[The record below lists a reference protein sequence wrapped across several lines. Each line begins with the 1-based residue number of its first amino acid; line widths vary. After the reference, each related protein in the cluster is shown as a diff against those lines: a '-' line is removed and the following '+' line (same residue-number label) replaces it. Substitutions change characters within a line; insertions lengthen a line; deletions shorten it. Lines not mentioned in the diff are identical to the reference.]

1 MGIFNKKKKE
11 ENAPDAVQTNSF
23 TDIMNGLQ
31 FAVNSAQEILQNH
44 QLQGLTRLFSATND
58 ADGKRFLSQQIKIG
72 DKVVEVPLIAL
83 ISHHYL
89 AMDDVEIKFKAKV
102 GSVESQDMRRNSL
115 ADNMLMS
122 SSNRANLQMQM
133 SGIKADA
140 DDVMEV
146 SVRFKVQETPESIS
160 RIIDECVKN
169 M

>member
-11 ENAPDAVQTNSF
+11 ENAPDVVQTNSF

-44 QLQGLTRLFSATND
+44 QLQGLTRLFSPTND

-102 GSVESQDMRRNSL
+102 GSVESQDMMRNSL

>member
-1 MGIFNKKKKE
+1 MGIFNKKKRE
-11 ENAPDAVQTNSF
+11 ESMPDTIQTNSF

-58 ADGKRFLSQQIKIG
+58 TDGKRLLSQQIKIG
-72 DKVVEVPLIAL
+72 DKVVDVPLIAL

-89 AMDDVEIKFKAKV
+89 SMDNVEIKFKAKV
-102 GSVESQDMRRNSL
+102 GSVESQEMMRNSL

-146 SVRFKVQETPESIS
+146 CVRFKVQETPESIS

-169 M
+169 I

>member
-1 MGIFNKKKKE
+1 MGIFNRKKKE
-11 ENAPDAVQTNSF
+11 ESEPDIVQTNSF

-58 ADGKRFLSQQIKIG
+58 ADGKRFLSQQIRIG
-72 DKVVEVPLIAL
+72 DKVVDVPLIAL
-83 ISHHYL
+83 ISHHNL

-102 GSVESQDMRRNSL
+102 GSVESQDMKRNSL

-140 DDVMEV
+140 DDIMEV
-146 SVRFKVQETPESIS
+146 CVRFKVQETPESIS

-169 M
+169 I

>member
-11 ENAPDAVQTNSF
+11 ESEPDIVQTNSF

-72 DKVVEVPLIAL
+72 DKFVNVPLIAL

-102 GSVESQDMRRNSL
+102 GSVESQKMMRNSL

-169 M
+169 I